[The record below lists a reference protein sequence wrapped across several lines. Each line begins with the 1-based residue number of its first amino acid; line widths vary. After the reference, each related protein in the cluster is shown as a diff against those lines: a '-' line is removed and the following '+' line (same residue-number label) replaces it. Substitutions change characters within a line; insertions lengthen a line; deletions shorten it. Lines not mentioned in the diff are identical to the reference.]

1 MSFSFPSMSEE
12 EIQALNMVEDGIYDF
27 QVVKATQKVSK
38 SGNQMIELQLVIWD
52 KDGKEHIVFDYLVS
66 IVSMVY
72 KIKHFCDTVGL
83 DDEYKAG
90 NFDVMQC
97 EGKRGKAHI
106 IVQAGQPNPNGGM
119 YADKNAVRDYVLD
132 DKGSVKVD
140 LSGKKSPEPKDE
152 NSLVDDDI
160 PF

>member
-1 MSFSFPSMSEE
+1 MSFSFPVMTEE
-12 EIQALNMVEDGIYDF
+12 EIQALNLVDEGIYDF
-27 QVVKATQKVSK
+27 EVVKATQKTSK
-38 SGNQMIELQLVIWD
+38 SGNQMIELQLAIWD
-52 KDGKEHIVFDYLVS
+52 DKGKNHIVFDYLVS
-66 IVSMVY
+66 ITSMIY

-83 DDEYKAG
+83 TAEYQSG

-97 EGKRGKAHI
+97 EGRRGKVHI

-119 YADKNAVRDYVLD
+119 YSDKNAVRDYVID
-132 DKGSVKVD
+132 DKGNVKID

-152 NSLVDDDI
+152 PSLVDDDI